1 MWNNI
6 KYFFVNIF
14 VSLGNFYR
22 YFGVIWKDRQ
32 YDYVFILNLLGR
44 KLELTAAA
52 ERKYNR
58 FLSSPRTAE
67 KIEMCV
73 RLIKKMKDDYYSME
87 HSDYRVAYII
97 TSYTPDC
104 DNCHEVNMIETS
116 NNFDDYF
123 NKHKSAYRRLMKRL
137 DCEPEKASV
146 AILLGAERE
155 QKAKEIL
162 FNTMRDN
169 ITGWWM

>member
-1 MWNNI
+1 MLSNI

-32 YDYVFILNLLGR
+32 YDYVFILNLLER

-87 HSDYRVAYII
+87 HSDYRV
-97 TSYTPDC
+97 SYFLTVDSSLC
-104 DNCHEVNMIETS
+104 EGCQEVKVMEVS
-116 NNFDDYF
+116 NDFERYF

-137 DCEPEKASV
+137 DPNTDRFSV